1 VPSLAIELPGHGASD
16 QPFSDLHGDAA
27 AVARLIERLA
37 TPVTLV
43 GHSYGGAVISQAAA
57 GLSAVT
63 HLVYLA
69 AYVPDI
75 GESVTGMSL
84 AMPKVEIPL
93 SKAMAVD
100 GDGLVIDAMKA
111 GPIFYGHCAAHAVAA
126 SAARLCRQPFATFQ
140 QPASAAA
147 WRTISST
154 YVRCTDDQ
162 AVHITHQDLMAARCT
177 HIESLDTDH
186 SPFLSLPAATA
197 DILVGV

>member
-1 VPSLAIELPGHGASD
+1 MAASNSPLIILVHGAWHGAWCWAALQAELDSRGMPSLAIDLPGHGASG

-27 AVARLIERLA
+27 AVARLIERLG

-57 GLSAVT
+57 GLSAVA

-75 GESVTGMSL
+75 GESVTGMSV

-100 GDGLVIDAMKA
+100 GDGLVIDAAKA
-111 GPIFYGHCAAHAVAA
+111 GPIFYGHA
-126 SAARLCRQPFATFQ
+126 
-140 QPASAAA
+140 
-147 WRTISST
+147 
-154 YVRCTDDQ
+154 
-162 AVHITHQDLMAARCT
+162 
-177 HIESLDTDH
+177 
-186 SPFLSLPAATA
+186 
-197 DILVGV
+197 